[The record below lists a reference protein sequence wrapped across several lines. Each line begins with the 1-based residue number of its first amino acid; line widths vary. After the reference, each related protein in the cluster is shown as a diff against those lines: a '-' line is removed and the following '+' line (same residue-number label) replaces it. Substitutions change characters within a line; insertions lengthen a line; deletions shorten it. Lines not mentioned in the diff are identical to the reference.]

1 MDNNNESNK
10 FQYTY
15 SVKEQDELKKIREKY
30 TEKQEVRQET
40 KLERVRRLDKSVSNK
55 AQGVA
60 ITVGVIGALV
70 LGFGMSLSMT
80 ELGAM
85 IGLAEDIALIIGIA
99 VGFLG
104 GALIALG
111 YPLYSSILKRE
122 RKKIAPEI
130 LRLTDELIK

>member
-40 KLERVRRLDKSVSNK
+40 KLERVRRLDKSASNK